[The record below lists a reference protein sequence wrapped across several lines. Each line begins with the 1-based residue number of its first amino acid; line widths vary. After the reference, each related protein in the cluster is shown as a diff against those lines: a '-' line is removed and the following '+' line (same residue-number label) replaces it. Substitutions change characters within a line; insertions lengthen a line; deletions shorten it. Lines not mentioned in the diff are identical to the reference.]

1 MQKIWIN
8 DHMVP
13 ETKAKISIFDRGFL
27 YGDGVYETVRVYE
40 GKIFIAEAHWKRL
53 RKSLKGIHLQIP
65 WSNLNLTEA
74 CLKTVQANGLKECLT
89 RITITRGRGEVGYD
103 PKSCQNPS
111 LVIFASPIRKDL
123 LHLWLNGVK
132 ISVVPVRRNHRKS
145 LNPALK
151 TINCLNGILAK
162 IESLKENAFEGVFLN
177 LEENLA
183 EGTISNIFIIKNR
196 ILKTPSL
203 ECGILDGVTRGAVI
217 EAAKKQKIKVE
228 ETKINVSELLRAD
241 EIFLT
246 STTMEIMP
254 VIQVDKKPIRNSAPG
269 PISKILHKTL
279 RSLIQKELSLSKEF
293 LNLSLDVGGN

>member
-8 DHMVP
+8 DHLVP
-13 ETKAKISIFDRGFL
+13 ESQAKISIFDRGFL

-40 GKIFIAEAHWKRL
+40 GKIFRAEGHWKRL

-65 WSNLNLTEA
+65 WSNSKLRDA
-74 CLKTVQANGLKECLT
+74 CLKTIKANGLEECLT

-103 PKSCQNPS
+103 PKTCKNPS

-123 LHLWLNGVK
+123 LQCWLKGVK
-132 ISVVPVRRNHRKS
+132 ISVVPVRRNHQKS
-145 LNPALK
+145 LNPSLK

-183 EGTISNIFIIKNR
+183 EGTISNIFMIKNG
-196 ILKTPSL
+196 ILKTPAL

-217 EAAKKQKIKVE
+217 EAAKKQKIKVQ
-228 ETKINVSELLRAD
+228 ETKINVAELLRAD

-254 VIQVDKKPIRNSAPG
+254 VIRVDNQPIKNSAPG
-269 PISKILHKTL
+269 PISKTLHAGL

-293 LNLSLDVGGN
+293 LNFK